1 MQVAYKNTI
10 SEVPPSSEELLYQ
23 KEKEILETVSV
34 IEQTMKETKMIFN
47 RIEQSIEEL
56 KKNLKKQKTVDLS
69 EEKDRIVPSL

>member
-10 SEVPPSSEELLYQ
+10 SEAPPSSEELLYK

>member
-10 SEVPPSSEELLYQ
+10 SETPPSSEELLYQ

-56 KKNLKKQKTVDLS
+56 KQNLKKQKTVDLS

>member
-10 SEVPPSSEELLYQ
+10 SEAPTSSEEQLYQ
-23 KEKEILETVSV
+23 KEKEIMETVSV

-69 EEKDRIVPSL
+69 EEKERIVPSL

>member
-23 KEKEILETVSV
+23 KEKEIMETVSV
-34 IEQTMKETKMIFN
+34 IEQTMKETKIIFN

-69 EEKDRIVPSL
+69 EEKERIVPSL

>member
-10 SEVPPSSEELLYQ
+10 SEVPPSSEELLYL
-23 KEKEILETVSV
+23 KEKEIMETVSV

>member
-1 MQVAYKNTI
+1 
-10 SEVPPSSEELLYQ
+10 
-23 KEKEILETVSV
+23 
-34 IEQTMKETKMIFN
+34 MIFN

>member
-10 SEVPPSSEELLYQ
+10 SEAPPSSEELLYQ

>member
-10 SEVPPSSEELLYQ
+10 SEAPTSSEEQLYQ
-23 KEKEILETVSV
+23 KEKEIMETVSV
-34 IEQTMKETKMIFN
+34 IEQTMKETKIIFN

-69 EEKDRIVPSL
+69 EEKERIVPSL